1 MGEQGVFLKH
11 GVHLPPVRRNIINPH
26 TVEKHIPGGR
36 LLKTTDDTQG
46 GRLAATAGAE
56 QCEEFL
62 VIDIQVDGVQD
73 DLVVEHHAAIRQADE
88 FFGHY
93 PPPFRQR
100 PRFRRTRNTQI

>member
-62 VIDIQVDGVQD
+62 VIDIQIDGV
-73 DLVVEHHAAIRQADE
+73 
-88 FFGHY
+88 
-93 PPPFRQR
+93 
-100 PRFRRTRNTQI
+100 

>member
-62 VIDIQVDGVQD
+62 LID
-73 DLVVEHHAAIRQADE
+73 
-88 FFGHY
+88 FFCDTIY
-93 PPPFRQR
+93 IVACYICVFRVLR
-100 PRFRRTRNTQI
+100 KRGL